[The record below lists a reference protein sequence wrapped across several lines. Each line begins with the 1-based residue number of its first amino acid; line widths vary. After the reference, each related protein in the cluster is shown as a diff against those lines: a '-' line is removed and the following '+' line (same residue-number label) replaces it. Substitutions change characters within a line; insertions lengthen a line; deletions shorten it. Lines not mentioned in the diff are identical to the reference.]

1 MGQPPEQRV
10 LAVQRKA
17 APTSALVEAACY
29 DVMKSLLLLA
39 LVVGLRR
46 MLVSGLGFIGGL
58 RRLLLR
64 THVIVA
70 AVLLRGGPMS
80 LRCLLM
86 MFGSLLVHILRHNYV
101 LAVFEAVE
109 RNVPCRIDAAK
120 GGGAETSVRRR
131 FFGSLHGKPQ
141 ACVYLV
147 KWRAEPE
154 PQWRAENKPRGRLQP
169 ADPPAT

>member
-1 MGQPPEQRV
+1 MARIPFDGLTGFRKLPGSSAYLQFEE
-10 LAVQRKA
+10 KA
-17 APTSALVEAACY
+17 APTSAPVEAVCCGA
-29 DVMKSLLLLA
+29 MKSLLLLA

-86 MFGSLLVHILRHNYV
+86 MFGTLLVHILRHNYV

-109 RNVPCRIDAAK
+109 RNAR
-120 GGGAETSVRRR
+120 GSV
-131 FFGSLHGKPQ
+131 SH
-141 ACVYLV
+141 
-147 KWRAEPE
+147 
-154 PQWRAENKPRGRLQP
+154 
-169 ADPPAT
+169 

>member
-17 APTSALVEAACY
+17 APTSRPVEAACCEA
-29 DVMKSLLLLA
+29 MKLLLLLA
-39 LVVGLRR
+39 LVVSLRR
-46 MLVSGLGFIGGL
+46 MVVSCFGLVGCLS
-58 RRLLLR
+58 RLLLR